1 MLNSD
6 NLIEDNKTKKEI
18 DNIILSKIV
27 LLESINLRI
36 GFLINNIEET
46 K

>member
-1 MLNSD
+1 MLNQD

-18 DNIILSKIV
+18 DSIILSKTV

-36 GFLINNIEET
+36 EFLINDIEET